1 MAKKEPNLETVQI
14 ENQYFDESDLV
25 LNTSARIPVC
35 LCLDTSG
42 SMKNNQ
48 AIEALNKGVEALYK
62 SIRNDDQASNSCEIC
77 VVTFDSEVKIIENF
91 STIKKKSKIKLKADG
106 GSALAQ
112 GIIKSLDL
120 LEKRKNEYKQNGVE
134 YYQPWLVIITDG
146 KPGDEEYILE
156 AQERTKILLDEKKL
170 TIFPVAVGCDT
181 NKAKLKKI
189 LEVLDGFCVTPRA
202 VHLKGLNFTE
212 LFEFIGK
219 SVSIISAS
227 AIGESVKLDIRN
239 MSDWAE
245 L

>member
-1 MAKKEPNLETVQI
+1 MAKKEPKLEKVQ
-14 ENQYFDESDLV
+14 EEQYIDDNDLV

-48 AIEALNKGVEALYK
+48 AIEALNKGVETLYN
-62 SIRNDDQASNSCEIC
+62 SIRNDSQASNSCEIC
-77 VVTFDSEVKIIENF
+77 VVTFDSEVKIVENF

-146 KPGDEEYILE
+146 KPGDEEFILE

-189 LEVLDGFCVTPRA
+189 LEVLDGFCLTPRA
-202 VHLKGLNFTE
+202 IHLKDLNFAD

-219 SVSIISAS
+219 SVSVISAS

>member
-1 MAKKEPNLETVQI
+1 MAKKEPKSTKKYNI
-14 ENQYFDESDLV
+14 DEDLV
-25 LNTSARIPVC
+25 LNTATRLPVC

-42 SMKNNQ
+42 SMKNNK
-48 AIEALNKGVEALYK
+48 AIEALNEGVAALFECI
-62 SIRNDDQASNSCEIC
+62 SNNEQASNSCEIS
-77 VVTFDSEVKIIENF
+77 VVTFDSEVKVLESF
-91 STIKKKSKIKLKADG
+91 STVDSKNKIELKADG

-120 LEKRKNEYKQNGVE
+120 LEKRKNKYKENGVE

-146 KPGDEEYILE
+146 KPGDQEFILE

-181 NKAKLKKI
+181 NKVKLKKI
-189 LEVLDGFCVTPRA
+189 LEVLDGFCVEPKA
-202 VHLKGLNFTE
+202 VHLKGLNFKD

-219 SVSIISAS
+219 SVSVISAS
-227 AIGESVKLDIRN
+227 AVGETVKLDISN
-239 MSDWAE
+239 MSNWAE